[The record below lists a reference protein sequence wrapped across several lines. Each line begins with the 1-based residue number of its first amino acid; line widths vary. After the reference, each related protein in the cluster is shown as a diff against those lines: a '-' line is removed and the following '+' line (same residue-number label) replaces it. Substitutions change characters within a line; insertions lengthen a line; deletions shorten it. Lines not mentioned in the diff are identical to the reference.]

1 MKRINACSS
10 NQRPRLRAALAA
22 LAALTTIGLLAACGG
37 GGGVGIGGTGA
48 VPDTFSSGPISGFGS
63 VVVRGVHFD
72 DSAARVEDADGS
84 LRAAGD
90 LRLGMV
96 VDVDS
101 SAIVAGATLSTATAS
116 LIRFGSL
123 LVGPL
128 SAIDSV
134 NGRLT
139 VLGQTIDIGGDT
151 VFDDRIATGLA
162 GLRVGQVLEVHG
174 RNDTQRLSIHATRIE
189 PAGTVGEYRL
199 RGMVRL
205 FDGAAKTF
213 SIGSTPVSY
222 ALAANAPAGL
232 AGLGNGSIVRLRLL
246 TSVDGSGR
254 WQANSFGAQAALPS
268 ERNRAEVEGLIDS
281 FTAATRFSVNGIAVN
296 AAAAVFPNGSAGLAR
311 GVRVDV
317 KGALRAGVLV
327 ASEVKIKSDAEVRGT
342 AFELQGIITSLNAA
356 QKTFVLRGNT
366 VDYSDPALRFDNGT
380 AADLAP
386 SRRVEVRGV
395 LSPDRTKL
403 MAQRIK
409 FDS

>member
-1 MKRINACSS
+1 MIRSNACTLTLR
-10 NQRPRLRAALAA
+10 QRLRAAFTALLAMA
-22 LAALTTIGLLAACGG
+22 VLAACGG
-37 GGGVGIGGTGA
+37 GGGVGIGGTGSA
-48 VPDTFSSGPISGFGS
+48 PDTFSSGPISGFGS

-72 DSAARVEDADGS
+72 ESAARVEDADGG
-84 LRAAGD
+84 LRAASE

-96 VDVDS
+96 IDVDS
-101 SAIVAGATLSTATAS
+101 SAIVPGATINTATAS

-139 VLGQTIDIGGDT
+139 VLGQAIDIGGDT
-151 VFDDRIATGLA
+151 VFDDRIATGMA
-162 GLRVGQVLEVHG
+162 GLRVGQVLEIHG
-174 RNDTQRLSIHATRIE
+174 LIDTQRLSIHATRIE
-189 PAGTVGEYRL
+189 PAGAVSEYRL
-199 RGMVRL
+199 RGVVRL
-205 FDGAAKTF
+205 FDGVAKSF

-232 AGLGNGSIVRLRLL
+232 ANGGIVRLRLL

-254 WQANSFGAQAALPS
+254 WQANSFGAQAALPT
-268 ERNRAEVEGLIDS
+268 ERNSAEVEGLIDS
-281 FTAATRFSVNGIAVN
+281 FTAATSFSVNGIAVT
-296 AAAAVFPNGSAGLAR
+296 AAAAAFPNGSAGLAR
-311 GVRVDV
+311 GARVEV
-317 KGALRAGVLV
+317 KGALRAGVLM
-327 ASEVKIKSDAEVRGT
+327 ATEVKIKSEAEVRDT
-342 AFELQGIITSLNAA
+342 PFELQGSITSVNAA

-366 VDYSDPALRFDNGT
+366 VDYGGLSIRFDDGT

-386 SRRVEVRGV
+386 NRRVEVRGV

>member
-1 MKRINACSS
+1 MIRMNTCNSALR
-10 NQRPRLRAALAA
+10 QRLRATLAS
-22 LAALTTIGLLAACGG
+22 LATIGLLAACGG
-37 GGGVGIGGTGA
+37 GGGVGIGGTGS

-63 VVVRGVHFD
+63 VVVHGVHFD
-72 DSAARVEDADGS
+72 DSTARVEDADGS

-101 SAIVAGATLSTATAS
+101 SAIVAGATLNTATAS

-128 SAIDSV
+128 SAIDSA

-151 VFDDRIATGLA
+151 VFDDRIAAGLA
-162 GLRVGQVLEVHG
+162 GLRLGQVLEIHG
-174 RNDTQRLSIHATRIE
+174 LNDTQRLSIHATRIE

-199 RGMVRL
+199 RGVVHL

-232 AGLGNGSIVRLRLL
+232 ANGAVVRLRLL
-246 TSVDGSGR
+246 TNVDGAGR
-254 WQANSFGAQAALPS
+254 WQTSSFGAQAAVPTD
-268 ERNRAEVEGLIDS
+268 RNRAEVEGLIDS
-281 FTAATRFSVNGIAVN
+281 FTAAASFSVNGIAVN
-296 AAAAVFPNGSAGLAR
+296 AAAAVFTNGSAGLTR
-311 GVRVDV
+311 GVRVEL

-327 ASEVKIKSDAEVRGT
+327 ASEVKIKSEDDVRDT
-342 AFELQGIITSLNAA
+342 AFELQGSITSVNAA
-356 QKTFVLRGNT
+356 QKTFVLRGNR
-366 VDYSDPALRFDNGT
+366 VDYSDPAIRFDNGT

-386 SRRVEVRGV
+386 NRRVEVRGV
-395 LSPDRTKL
+395 LSSDRTKL